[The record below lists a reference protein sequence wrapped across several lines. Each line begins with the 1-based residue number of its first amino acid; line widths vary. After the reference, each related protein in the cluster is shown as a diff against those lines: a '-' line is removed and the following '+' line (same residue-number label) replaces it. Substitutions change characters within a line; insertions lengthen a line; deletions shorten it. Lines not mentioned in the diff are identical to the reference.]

1 MSKVSYRMFEINN
14 EKGIIHLPEQPNGF
28 AVLIIGDVNHY
39 VTESTSLWIQHPERF
54 MFIDDLTHLGYT
66 VFYSN
71 LYGRN
76 WGNSRSL
83 ELLHRV
89 YHSIIKRELVNPSI
103 HLFAEGM
110 GALTALRW
118 MERYKEITRS
128 VAFLNP
134 CFSLKVH
141 SEAVKEQKL
150 FYKQFHRE
158 ISRAYALNEEE
169 VNRLLSTDQG
179 FKQYQSTIPA
189 KIWHYTQGTPY
200 SFQSH
205 SRAYEHY
212 REQLGAPISLTLQLP
227 GRKADLASKVN
238 SFYHLYEREL

>member
-14 EKGIIHLPEQPNGF
+14 EKGIIHLPEKPNGF

-39 VTESTSLWIQHPERF
+39 VTDTTSFWIQHPERS
-54 MFIDDLTHLGYT
+54 MFIGSLTELGYT

-71 LYGRN
+71 LFGRN
-76 WGNSRSL
+76 WGNPKSL
-83 ELLHRV
+83 DLLHRM
-89 YHSIIKRELVNPSI
+89 YHSIIKQEIVNPKI
-103 HLFAEGM
+103 HLFSEGM

-118 MERYKEITRS
+118 IDRYESLTRS

-141 SEAVKEQKL
+141 AEAVKEQKL

-158 ISRAYALNEEE
+158 VRQAYGMNEDE
-169 VNRLLSTDQG
+169 VDQLLLEDKG
-179 FKQYQSTIPA
+179 FEQYQSSIPV

-200 SFQSH
+200 LFQHH
-205 SRAYEHY
+205 SREYEKY
-212 REQLGAPISLTLQLP
+212 REQLGLPISLTLQLP
-227 GRKADLASKVN
+227 GRRIDFANKLK
-238 SFYHLYEREL
+238 SFYQQYEKIL